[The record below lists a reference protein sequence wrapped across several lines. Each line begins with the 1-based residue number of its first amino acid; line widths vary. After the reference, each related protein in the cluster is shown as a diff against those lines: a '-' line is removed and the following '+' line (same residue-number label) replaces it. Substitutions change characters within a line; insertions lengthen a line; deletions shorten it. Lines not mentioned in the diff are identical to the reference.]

1 MSYENPAMII
11 DKSHD
16 AFLESLNKGNQS
28 IAQLQAQKEREA
40 VKRQNE
46 IAEVQRR
53 QQSIDQYA
61 LSQQVKFDQLI
72 SNPNL
77 IDDEVTN
84 MLEPL
89 LDNAINAKMYLE
101 TMFDNPERRQ
111 EAMNDI
117 RDYTNILNLTTQ
129 VTASFA
135 EKTKFWSEQYNMIDS
150 KIALAGVT
158 RDERARNQWIM
169 NALSGKIPN
178 SVDISLH
185 YDPIVRDM
193 KIKLSGKDI
202 DGRDYTGK
210 NAVEI
215 WGKTWLQNTDEDT
228 AGNEF
233 IYDIFQARHKL
244 QKTFEVASQGENP
257 NGLGIMIGGKINP
270 GLISGEGEVILN
282 KRDAVDRT
290 GKVIGSKWDERVYYD
305 IPKDAIL
312 GNALTIIDEASITDQ
327 TLQGLFNYNLK
338 GLTRNMDELDGLH
351 MEAAKAL
358 GQSTESGEY
367 DSWIKFQARLDWMT
381 KQENHE
387 INKFDEIQASLKKK
401 YYPHNPNIRTTDFTL
416 QELQRFELGEILVE
430 ESMTNIHGA
439 QGPLQWDEE
448 RNQYYIT
455 QYGKTQLGTSG
466 DNTSLSDTEEN
477 MISDNKTVNM
487 AIGNGDLTSVGASKG
502 LIVERVKGSDDM
514 YQVYKMQSGNKVL
527 AYPTPL
533 KINTPYSDDAKKFKG
548 LMGIK
553 DRVFEYDTGY
563 DKDKDKQG
571 GYKAK
576 QRNIK
581 GVDENII
588 IRKFEDALLQYNTDE
603 DDIIKALDD
612 DPITIGE
619 GDNKTTLTLNEVL
632 SSLGL
637 TLQQHQGTGSNEIY
651 ITSDAIPDVAAAK
664 NSGFYY
670 ELKNG
675 KWVSVVDGAP
685 SLSEV
690 IKLKIKSIK

>member
-46 IAEVQRR
+46 IAEMQRR

-61 LSQQVKFDQLI
+61 LSQQVKFDQI
-72 SNPNL
+72 ASNPNL

-101 TMFDNPERRQ
+101 TMFDNPEKRQ

-117 RDYTNILNLTTQ
+117 REYTNILNLTTQ

-135 EKTKFWSEQYNMIDS
+135 EKTKFWSEQYNMIGS

-158 RDERARNQWIM
+158 KDERERNQWIM
-169 NALSGKIPN
+169 NALSGKNPDN
-178 SVDISLH
+178 VDISLH
-185 YDPIVRDM
+185 YDPVVRDM
-193 KIKLSGKDI
+193 KIRISGKDI
-202 DGRDYTGK
+202 NGKDYTGK

-233 IYDIFQARHKL
+233 IYDIFQARNQL
-244 QKTFEVASQGENP
+244 QKTFGAQGETNP
-257 NGLGIMIGGKINP
+257 NGLNIIVGNKLNA
-270 GLISGEGEVILN
+270 GLVSGEGEVILN
-282 KRDAVDRT
+282 KRDAVDAN

-305 IPKDAIL
+305 INKDAIL
-312 GNALTIIDEASITDQ
+312 GNALTIVDQASITDQ
-327 TLQGLFNYNLK
+327 TLQGLYNYNLQ
-338 GLTRNMDELDGLH
+338 GLAKPMTTLDGLH
-351 MEAAKAL
+351 LEAAKAL
-358 GQSTESGEY
+358 GQSIDGGEY
-367 DSWIKFQARLDWMT
+367 DSWSKFQARLDWMT

-387 INKFDEIQASLKKK
+387 INKFDQIQETLKTK
-401 YYPHNPNIRTTDFTL
+401 YYPNNPAIKTTDFTL
-416 QELQRFELGEILVE
+416 QELQRLELGEMLVD
-430 ESMTNIHGA
+430 ESMKNFHG
-439 QGPLQWDEE
+439 LEWDEE
-448 RNQYYIT
+448 RNQYYTT
-455 QYGKTQLGTSG
+455 QYGKTQVGTGG
-466 DNTSLSDTEEN
+466 DSTSKLSDAEEN
-477 MISDNKTVNM
+477 MISDNRTVNM
-487 AIGNGDLTSVGASKG
+487 AISNGDLTSVGANKG
-502 LIVERVKGSDDM
+502 LIVERVEGADDM

-527 AYPTPL
+527 AYPSPL
-533 KINTPYSDDAKKFKG
+533 KINTPYSDDAKIFKG
-548 LMGIK
+548 LMGINE
-553 DRVFEYDTGY
+553 RVFSY
-563 DKDKDKQG
+563 DKNYDPEKDVEG

-576 QRNIK
+576 PRNIK
-581 GVDENII
+581 GVDENMI

-619 GDNKTTLTLNEVL
+619 GDTKTTLTLNEVL

-637 TLQQHQGTGSNEIY
+637 KLQQDQGTGDNEIY
-651 ITSDAIPDVAAAK
+651 ITSDAITDAEAAK
-664 NSGFYY
+664 ANGFYY
-670 ELKNG
+670 KLKDG
-675 KWVSVVDGAP
+675 KWVSVVSGAP